1 MLTCF
6 PNQQT
11 FIGKTQRNPFKFSLG
26 SPCPNF
32 ALLYQGRV
40 EFGDVD
46 MSITGLSSLP
56 TYMISLQHKRRHVSH
71 CIVIIP
77 GW

>member
-46 MSITGLSSLP
+46 MSITGLV
-56 TYMISLQHKRRHVSH
+56 TY
-71 CIVIIP
+71 
-77 GW
+77 WE